1 MDVEKHPRLRGH
13 EEEKNDVMSKYFSSL
28 KLHPQLE
35 HEQMVELFKKVEE
48 GGSDA
53 PAAKKKLIETNLR
66 LVVYIAKQY
75 KGHNMPIE
83 DIIQEGNLG
92 LMRAIEKF
100 DWKKGFRFS
109 TYATWWVKQAIGQ
122 HILKRKRLIRMPA
135 HAVHTQ
141 KKLISLAE
149 EYRATMGCDPS
160 VDELKEMTGVSD
172 AVFNA
177 ASVSGRTVI
186 SLDQPVASDADSE
199 TIADRIESQEMSS
212 VELISSKDM
221 LKIAHDVINK
231 LTPKEAA
238 ILRLRFG
245 LVEDV
250 VEDPTYD
257 ITQEQVSAIEAGV
270 GLT

>member
-1 MDVEKHPRLRGH
+1 MDIEKHPRLRGR
-13 EEEKNDVMSKYFSSL
+13 EEEKNDVMAKYFSSL
-28 KLHPQLE
+28 KNHPQLD
-35 HEQMVELFKKVEE
+35 HEQMVDLFKILEA
-48 GGSDA
+48 GGPEAVS
-53 PAAKKKLIETNLR
+53 AKKKLIETNLR

-75 KGHNMPIE
+75 KGHNMPVE

-92 LMRAIEKF
+92 LMRAVDKF

-149 EYRATMGCDPS
+149 EYRSAMGCDPS
-160 VDELKEMTGVSD
+160 IDELKEMTGVSD

-177 ASVSGRTVI
+177 ASVSGRTVV
-186 SLDQPVASDADSE
+186 SLDQPIASDPDSE

-221 LKIAHDVINK
+221 LKIAHSVINK

-245 LVEDV
+245 LVEDA
-250 VEDPTYD
+250 VEDPSFD
-257 ITQEQVSAIEAGV
+257 ITNEQATAISAGF